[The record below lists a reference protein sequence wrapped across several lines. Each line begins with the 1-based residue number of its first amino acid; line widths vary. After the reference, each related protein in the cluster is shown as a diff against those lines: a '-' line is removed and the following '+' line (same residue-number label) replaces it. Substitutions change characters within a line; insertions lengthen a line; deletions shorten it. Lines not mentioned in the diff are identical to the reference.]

1 MSDKQIDAIRRALG
15 VGGQT
20 FDTGVIYAKIKSVDA
35 EKRTCVVVDDLEMQY
50 DDVLLY
56 SVENADLKGWVVLP
70 KVDSVVLVGRIGDSN
85 ELYVA
90 MMSEIDGAMLT
101 IGDKVEA
108 SIDDKELKYKND
120 KVELTITSEKVS
132 LKAEKIE
139 FNGGDNK
146 GLVKIE
152 QLTEKVNAMIE
163 TFNSHT
169 HTLITGSVQVEGMP
183 AKQANVAPI
192 TVPAIID
199 KAQKLNKTD
208 YENDKITH

>member
-15 VGGQT
+15 IGGQA
-20 FDTGVIYAKIKSVDA
+20 FDVGVMYATIKSVDA
-35 EKRTCVVVDDLEMQY
+35 EKRTCVVVDDSEMQY

-56 SVENADLKGWVVLP
+56 SVENAELKGWVVLP

-169 HTLITGSVQVEGMP
+169 HTLITGSVQVEGTP

-192 TVPAIID
+192 TVPAITD